1 MTAKSTAIN
10 QASVRDKAMK
20 ISTAPWPI
28 ITVYFEKNNIDPRP
42 PYQRSPVWSASQ
54 KQLLI
59 DSMLRGFNIP
69 QLYLTK
75 AQNAD
80 QYQWEVVDGQQRL
93 RAIWEF
99 FDGAYKLS
107 EDSEPL
113 GEHDIANKAFSE
125 LHPEI
130 KNRLHGHSLS
140 FVILEEENEG
150 EIEEMFLRLQ
160 NGSSLNS
167 AEKRNAIS
175 GELRD
180 FVRDTASTHRLFTG
194 CVRFPDK
201 RYAHHEIVAQM
212 LRIEMQGGPAVI
224 THTQLK
230 PMYENGK
237 RYNKNST
244 EAKNI
249 RRVLNFLARAF
260 PQKSPELSKV
270 NVISLYTVASELLAR
285 FAISNRANEF
295 GEWFVGFEKNRHS
308 SDPQEDSELYDYT
321 LAVLQRTGSVAAQ
334 KTRRE
339 FLLKDLLKT
348 MPDLKLLDDQRLF
361 THEQRLV
368 IFSRSNGRCVNPND
382 NPDCAVICTWDNW
395 HADHIIPH
403 SAGGPTTVENG
414 QLLCPDCN
422 LKKSNN

>member
-1 MTAKSTAIN
+1 MKKHTAQWQISIGYAQKS
-10 QASVRDKAMK
+10 
-20 ISTAPWPI
+20 
-28 ITVYFEKNNIDPRP
+28 NIDPRP
-42 PYQRSPVWSASQ
+42 PYQRSPVWNDSQ

-59 DSMLRGFNIP
+59 DSILRGFDIP

-75 AQNAD
+75 SQEDA
-80 QYQWEVVDGQQRL
+80 YEWEVVDGQQRL

-99 FDGAYKLS
+99 FDGRYKLS
-107 EDSEPL
+107 EDSEPWDK
-113 GEHDIANKAFSE
+113 HIIADKAFSE
-125 LHPEI
+125 IHPEVQL
-130 KNRLHGHSLS
+130 RVQSYPLTL
-140 FVILEEENEG
+140 VTLDEENEG

-180 FVRDTASTHRLFTG
+180 FVRDTASTHRLFTEY
-194 CVRFPDK
+194 VDASDK

-212 LRIEMQGGPAVI
+212 LLIERQGGPAAI
-224 THTQLK
+224 THNQLK
-230 PMYENGK
+230 PMYVNGK
-237 RYNKNST
+237 SYNTNSS
-244 EAKNI
+244 EARKI

-270 NVISLYTVASELLAR
+270 NVISLYTVASELIAR
-285 FAISNRANEF
+285 FAISNRASEF

-308 SDPQEDSELYDYT
+308 ADPQEDSELYDYT
-321 LAVLQRTGSVAAQ
+321 MAVLQRTGSVAAQ

-382 NPDCAVICTWDNW
+382 NPDCVVVCTWDNW
-395 HADHIIPH
+395 HADHVIPH

-414 QLLCPDCN
+414 QLLCPKCN
-422 LKKSNN
+422 FKKSNN

>member
-1 MTAKSTAIN
+1 MKKHTAQWQISIGYAQKS
-10 QASVRDKAMK
+10 
-20 ISTAPWPI
+20 
-28 ITVYFEKNNIDPRP
+28 NIDPRP
-42 PYQRSPVWSASQ
+42 PYQRSPVWNDSQ

-59 DSMLRGFNIP
+59 DSILRGFDIP

-75 AQNAD
+75 SQEDA
-80 QYQWEVVDGQQRL
+80 YEWEVVDGQQRL

-99 FDGAYKLS
+99 FDGRYKLS
-107 EDSEPL
+107 EDSEPWDK
-113 GEHDIANKAFSE
+113 HIIADKAFSE
-125 LHPEI
+125 IHPEVQL
-130 KNRLHGHSLS
+130 RVQSYPLTL
-140 FVILEEENEG
+140 VTLDEENEG

-180 FVRDTASTHRLFTG
+180 FVRDTASTHRLFTEY
-194 CVRFPDK
+194 VDASDK

-212 LRIEMQGGPAVI
+212 LLIERQGGPAAI
-224 THTQLK
+224 THNQLK
-230 PMYENGK
+230 PMYVNGK
-237 RYNKNST
+237 SYNTNSS
-244 EAKNI
+244 EARKI

-270 NVISLYTVASELLAR
+270 NLISLYTVASELLAG
-285 FAISNRANEF
+285 FAIYNRAREF
-295 GEWFVGFEKNRHS
+295 GEWFVGFEKHRHS
-308 SDPQEDSELYDYT
+308 ADPQEDSELYDYT

-334 KTRRE
+334 KIRRE
-339 FLLKDLLKT
+339 TLLKDLLKA
-348 MPDLKLLDDQRLF
+348 MPDLKPLDDRRQF
-361 THEQRLV
+361 THEQRLA
-368 IFSRSNGRCVNPND
+368 IYYRANRRCVNPD
-382 NPDCAVICTWDNW
+382 ANPDCAVICTWDNW

-414 QLLCPDCN
+414 QLLCPSCN